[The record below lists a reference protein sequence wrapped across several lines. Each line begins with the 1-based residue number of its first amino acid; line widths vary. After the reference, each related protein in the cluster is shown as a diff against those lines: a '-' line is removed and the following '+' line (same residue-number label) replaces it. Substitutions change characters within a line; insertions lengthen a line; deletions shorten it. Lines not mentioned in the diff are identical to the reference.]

1 MKCQLNLMQLMPMA
15 FRRGGVYLANFNPS
29 KGTEPGKIRPCIV
42 MQSDLLNDAGHPST
56 TILPL
61 TTQLI
66 ENAAPLRYRV
76 TSRDGL
82 EFDSDV
88 MLDQTRTIDNRRIN
102 NEPLTTLSGQEVS
115 EIELFWRIVLDLE

>member
-1 MKCQLNLMQLMPMA
+1 MRPVPMA
-15 FRRGGVYLANFNPS
+15 FRRGGIYLANFNPS
-29 KGTEPGKIRPCIV
+29 KGTEPGKVRPCIV

-66 ENAAPLRYRV
+66 EDAAPLRYRV
-76 TSRDGL
+76 NSRDGL

-88 MLDQTRTIDNRRIN
+88 MLDQTRTIDNRRIK
-102 NEPLTTLSGQEVS
+102 NEMLTKLTGQEVS
-115 EIELFWRIVLDLE
+115 EIELFWRIVLGLE

>member
-1 MKCQLNLMQLMPMA
+1 MA
-15 FRRGGVYLANFNPS
+15 YRRGGVYLVNLNPS
-29 KGTEPGKIRPCIV
+29 RGTEPGKMRPCIV
-42 MQSDLLNDAGHPST
+42 MQSDLLNDVEHPST

-66 ENAAPLRYRV
+66 DDAEPLRFRLS
-76 TSRDGL
+76 SRERL

-102 NEPLTTLSGQEVS
+102 GEMLTTLNTQEMTK
-115 EIELFWRIVLDLE
+115 IELFWRIVLGL

>member
-1 MKCQLNLMQLMPMA
+1 MA

-29 KGTEPGKIRPCIV
+29 KGTEPGKVRPCIV

-61 TTQLI
+61 TTRLI
-66 ENAAPLRYRV
+66 EHAAPLRYRL

-82 EFDSDV
+82 ERDSDV
-88 MLDQTRTIDNRRIN
+88 MLDQTRTIDNRRIS
-102 NEPLTTLSGQEVS
+102 NELQTTLTRQEVS
-115 EIELFWRIVLDLE
+115 EIELFWRIVLELA